1 MGGHATVIARIVFV
15 NWKVAV
21 LAVMAAAAAPAQAP
35 KIALINLE
43 QALASTAEGQK
54 AEKKLNAEFGPR
66 KAALEAR
73 QKEIAALQ
81 DKIDKG
87 GMSDE
92 DRQKLVDQLDD
103 KTNEVDNETT
113 QADADL
119 SLAQRRVL
127 RDLAP
132 KLIVVAVHYAHQ
144 KGYDMV
150 FDISATDLPRL
161 YEENAPDITQEV
173 VAEYDRIA
181 GAASRSP
188 APPAPRK
195 K

>member
-1 MGGHATVIARIVFV
+1 M

-21 LAVMAAAAAPAQAP
+21 LAAIAAAALPAQAP

-43 QALASTAEGQK
+43 QALASTADGQK
-54 AEKKLNAEFGPR
+54 AEKKLNAEFLPR
-66 KAALEAR
+66 KAALEAKH
-73 QKEIAALQ
+73 KEIAALQ

-103 KTNEVDNETT
+103 RTSEVDDETT

-127 RDLAP
+127 HDLAP

-161 YEENAPDITQEV
+161 YQENAPDITQEV
-173 VAEYDRIA
+173 VAEYDRTVGVA
-181 GAASRSP
+181 AAREAAS
-188 APPAPRK
+188 AAAK
-195 K
+195 KK